1 MNQTLVSSKYQVVI
15 PKEIRRKIKVKPGQK
30 LDVDVMGEKIVLSPA
45 KQAKELKWPHDYI
58 KLLKLENLLRGEPN
72 KSLTRVH
79 ILLTIVIDVS

>member
-58 KLLKLENLLRGEPN
+58 KLLKKDWEN
-72 KSLTRVH
+72 
-79 ILLTIVIDVS
+79 IDVEKYLEQERAAWD

>member
-45 KQAKELKWPHDYI
+45 KQTKKLKWPHDYI
-58 KLLKLENLLRGEPN
+58 KLLKKDWEN
-72 KSLTRVH
+72 
-79 ILLTIVIDVS
+79 IDVEKYLEQERASWD